1 MFLGIPFNNSFV
13 ISLNSLLRCWKMKRK
28 MPIGLIRIFEGLVG
42 LLLTIL
48 INKYIDI
55 SDIYIIIL
63 MFFSIAFEIYGLI
76 LLIKDRNI

>member
-1 MFLGIPFNNSFV
+1 
-13 ISLNSLLRCWKMKRK
+13 MKRK

-42 LLLTIL
+42 LILTLL

-76 LLIKDRNI
+76 LLIKDKNI

>member
-1 MFLGIPFNNSFV
+1 
-13 ISLNSLLRCWKMKRK
+13 MKRK
-28 MPIGLIRIFEGLVG
+28 MPIGLIRIFEGLIG

>member
-1 MFLGIPFNNSFV
+1 
-13 ISLNSLLRCWKMKRK
+13 MKRK
-28 MPIGLIRIFEGLVG
+28 MPIGLIRIFEGLLG

>member
-1 MFLGIPFNNSFV
+1 
-13 ISLNSLLRCWKMKRK
+13 MKRK

-63 MFFSIAFEIYGLI
+63 MCFSIAFEIYGLI

>member
-1 MFLGIPFNNSFV
+1 
-13 ISLNSLLRCWKMKRK
+13 MKRK
-28 MPIGLIRIFEGLVG
+28 MPIGLIRIFDGLVG
-42 LLLTIL
+42 LLLTLL

>member
-1 MFLGIPFNNSFV
+1 
-13 ISLNSLLRCWKMKRK
+13 MKRK
-28 MPIGLIRIFEGLVG
+28 MPIGLIKIFEGLVG

>member
-1 MFLGIPFNNSFV
+1 
-13 ISLNSLLRCWKMKRK
+13 MKRK

-63 MFFSIAFEIYGLI
+63 MFFSIEFEIYGLI

>member
-1 MFLGIPFNNSFV
+1 
-13 ISLNSLLRCWKMKRK
+13 MKRK

-42 LLLTIL
+42 LLLTLL

-63 MFFSIAFEIYGLI
+63 MIFSIAFEIYGLI

>member
-1 MFLGIPFNNSFV
+1 
-13 ISLNSLLRCWKMKRK
+13 MKRK

>member
-1 MFLGIPFNNSFV
+1 M
-13 ISLNSLLRCWKMKRK
+13 KMKRK

>member
-1 MFLGIPFNNSFV
+1 
-13 ISLNSLLRCWKMKRK
+13 MKRK

-63 MFFSIAFEIYGLI
+63 MFFSIAFEIYLLI

>member
-1 MFLGIPFNNSFV
+1 
-13 ISLNSLLRCWKMKRK
+13 MKRK
-28 MPIGLIRIFEGLVG
+28 IPIGLIRIFEGLVG

>member
-1 MFLGIPFNNSFV
+1 
-13 ISLNSLLRCWKMKRK
+13 MKRK

-42 LLLTIL
+42 LLLTII

>member
-1 MFLGIPFNNSFV
+1 
-13 ISLNSLLRCWKMKRK
+13 MKKK

>member
-1 MFLGIPFNNSFV
+1 
-13 ISLNSLLRCWKMKRK
+13 MKRK
-28 MPIGLIRIFEGLVG
+28 MPIGFIRIFEGLVG

>member
-1 MFLGIPFNNSFV
+1 
-13 ISLNSLLRCWKMKRK
+13 MKRK
-28 MPIGLIRIFEGLVG
+28 MPIGSIRIFEGLVG